1 MIAKRSSRAL
11 ALLLALPS
19 AAFALG
25 LGDIRLL
32 SPLNAPL
39 DAEIDLIDVTPE
51 EMGTVQAQLAS
62 RETFARYGLDWPAY
76 LSSVQVRTVRTA
88 DGREVIKLKS
98 TDSIADPFVTLL
110 VEVNW
115 ARGKLVREYTMLLDP
130 PVFTPGQSQVASAP
144 VTAPA
149 AGGGSREGAIARKSE
164 PAPAATT
171 ASAATPPLP
180 AAVAAPAA
188 AAAPAAEAAP
198 SPAETAP
205 AVAEMAAATSAATT
219 AAIEA
224 GTAAAAPPAPEPL
237 PMHAEVAATQPESSA
252 ASAQPAPLPPEP
264 VASSETASASS
275 EEAASASQSTSVA
288 ESTDAAPLPSSTSS
302 ASRTESEGTHTV
314 RRGESLSRIAAG
326 VAGEKVGS
334 AHTRS
339 WMLAIYQANP
349 HAFQN
354 NMNILHSGAVLRI
367 PDAETAAAVSPSEA
381 ASEIRRQYA
390 AWRGPSATGGESPAA
405 EQPGRLKLVTPSE
418 SASAG
423 AAPGAAAGESAALQ
437 GRVKELE
444 GQLAESKRLLEM
456 KDAELARMQAQLAA
470 KQQGAQPAPAPAPSP
485 VAAPPPPAAVEQ
497 PPAAPPPAAPEEK
510 PQETAA
516 PPPPPVASVPPVSHP
531 PKRTVPAPESG
542 GSFLGTLLGY
552 WWVLL
557 VAAIGAGAVAGFR
570 IWRARRA
577 SQFDASLGRLGA
589 AGVGDI
595 ELGFPEEE
603 PEAAAPT
610 PATAISATRAFAGAE
625 AAVRGR
631 AAPAP
636 EPAFLVEET
645 GSHERPRLGTAG
657 AAPMP
662 TARHVASDETISSET
677 AINLDQGDPLAEADF
692 HMAYGLYDQAADLI
706 RIAISREP
714 NRRDL
719 KLKLLEV
726 FFVWG
731 NKDQFLQTAREL
743 AETRA
748 EAAPGEWEKILIM
761 GKQLAPEDALFSGAG
776 AVTGAAA
783 GGVDLDLEGG
793 QSRVDF
799 DLIGEPVPGEAAH
812 AVDLDIGSAVGDH
825 ETTTSVT
832 DRNVALAENSFVGA
846 TTGTTRQMTA
856 RMRRDTGTAEMEGPT
871 VEQPA
876 LPGAHQPTIRQK
888 LETAMRKGVS
898 DATAELAI
906 DDLGLDV
913 GSIDTVDQPGPASP
927 QASSP
932 DTPTLV
938 AGLDERSRKVMEDA
952 HRRAATEE
960 NPAIAATGAWS
971 FDQNEL
977 EAALT
982 QTSVSLANS
991 SDTSRLAALRGH
1003 AVDVDLSDATG
1014 THAATATDVDLD
1026 VGAATG
1032 THANGGLD
1040 LDVGTA
1046 TVPDAAFAATQR
1058 LASEELALPDLE
1070 PVTMSEV
1077 GTKLD
1082 LARAYMD
1089 MGDPDG
1095 ARNILEEV
1103 LTEGSAAQKQEAQRL
1118 MESLP

>member
-32 SPLNAPL
+32 SALNAPL
-39 DAEIDLIDVTPE
+39 EAEIDLVDVTPE
-51 EMGTVQAQLAS
+51 EMATVQAQLAS

-76 LSSVQVRTVRTA
+76 LSGVQVRTVRMP

-98 TDSIADPFVTLL
+98 NDPISDPFLTML

-115 ARGKLVREYTMLLDP
+115 SRGKLVREYTMLLDP
-130 PVFTPGQSQVASAP
+130 PVFAPKQSQVASAP
-144 VTAPA
+144 VSAPS
-149 AGGGSREGAIARKSE
+149 AGAGVHEGAIARTSNT
-164 PAPAATT
+164 A
-171 ASAATPPLP
+171 ASAATPAATAPEPMPPPPPPPP
-180 AAVAAPAA
+180 AAPVAAAALLSEAAPATAESSAPTSQAGSSHAGA
-188 AAAPAAEAAP
+188 ASPRAE
-198 SPAETAP
+198 
-205 AVAEMAAATSAATT
+205 
-219 AAIEA
+219 
-224 GTAAAAPPAPEPL
+224 APPAPTEAPAQPAEP
-237 PMHAEVAATQPESSA
+237 AAALSSA
-252 ASAQPAPLPPEP
+252 APEPAPVSTAPAEKAP
-264 VASSETASASS
+264 VAVAG
-275 EEAASASQSTSVA
+275 AADS
-288 ESTDAAPLPSSTSS
+288 D
-302 ASRTESEGTHTV
+302 GKHTV
-314 RRGESLSRIAAG
+314 RHGDTLSQIATGISGERAETAR
-326 VAGEKVGS
+326 
-334 AHTRS
+334 TRS

-354 NMNILHSGAVLRI
+354 NMNVLHAGAVLRI
-367 PDAETAAAVSPSEA
+367 PDADTAAAVSPTEA
-381 ASEIRRQYA
+381 ASEIRRQYV
-390 AWRGPSATGGESPAA
+390 AWRGTPAGPSESAAA

-418 SASAG
+418 SPSAG
-423 AAPGAAAGESAALQ
+423 AAPGASAGESAALQ
-437 GRVKELE
+437 GRVRDLE
-444 GQLAESKRLLEM
+444 GQLAQSKRLLEM

-470 KQQGAQPAPAPAPSP
+470 KQS
-485 VAAPPPPAAVEQ
+485 PPPAAAPPLPEPPHAAAPPVEQ
-497 PPAAPPPAAPEEK
+497 PPAA
-510 PQETAA
+510 QAA
-516 PPPPPVASVPPVSHP
+516 PPPPPAPLPEEKLPEATPPPPPPVVASAPP
-531 PKRTVPAPESG
+531 PAPRHAAPPPDSG
-542 GSFLGTLLGY
+542 GSLLGTLASY

-557 VAAIGAGAVAGFR
+557 IGAVAAGAVAALR
-570 IWRARRA
+570 IVRARRA
-577 SQFDASLGRLGA
+577 SQFDDSLGRLAVAGA
-589 AGVGDI
+589 GADI
-595 ELGFPEEE
+595 DLGFPD
-603 PEAAAPT
+603 EAP
-610 PATAISATRAFAGAE
+610 
-625 AAVRGR
+625 
-631 AAPAP
+631 AAPASAPGVSAARNFASP
-636 EPAFLVEET
+636 EAPVRAKAAPLPESAFLVEET
-645 GSHERPRLGTAG
+645 GSHERPRLTSAG
-657 AAPMP
+657 ASAAA
-662 TARHVASDETISSET
+662 TARHVSSDETISSET

-706 RIAISREP
+706 RIAINREP
-714 NRRDL
+714 SRRDL

-743 AETRA
+743 AESRTD
-748 EAAPGEWEKILIM
+748 AAPGEWEKILIM
-761 GKQLAPEDALFSGAG
+761 GKQLAPEDPLFSGGG

-799 DLIGEPVPGEAAH
+799 DLLGEGAPGEAPQGL
-812 AVDLDIGSAVGDH
+812 DLDIGAAGADH
-825 ETTTSVT
+825 HLEATTGVT
-832 DRNVALAENSFVGA
+832 DRNAALAENSFVGV
-846 TTGTTRQMTA
+846 TGTTRQMTA
-856 RMRRDTGTAEMEGPT
+856 RMRQDSAETEGPT

-876 LPGAHQPTIRQK
+876 LPGSHQPTIRQK
-888 LETAMRKGVS
+888 VETAMRKSVS

-906 DDLGLDV
+906 DDLGLDL
-913 GSIDTVDQPGPASP
+913 GSVDTVDQPGPTAAAAST
-927 QASSP
+927 P

-938 AGLDERSRKVMEDA
+938 AGFDDRSRKVMEDA
-952 HRRAATEE
+952 QRRATTEE
-960 NPAIAATGAWS
+960 NAAIAATGAWS

-982 QTSVSLANS
+982 QTSVALTDS
-991 SDTSRLAALRGH
+991 SDTSRLAALSARG
-1003 AVDVDLSDATG
+1003 VDVDLSNATG
-1014 THAATATDVDLD
+1014 THAATATDIDLD

-1032 THANGGLD
+1032 THGNGALD

>member
-39 DAEIDLIDVTPE
+39 EAEIDLVDVTPE
-51 EMGTVQAQLAS
+51 EMSTVQAQLAS
-62 RETFARYGLDWPAY
+62 RDTFARYGLDWPAY
-76 LSSVQVRTVRTA
+76 LSGVQVKTVKTA

-98 TDSIADPFVTLL
+98 TDAISDPFVTLL

-130 PVFTPGQSQVASAP
+130 PVFTPGQPQVASAP
-144 VTAPA
+144 VIAPS
-149 AGGGSREGAIARKSE
+149 AGPTVREGAIAR
-164 PAPAATT
+164 ATE
-171 ASAATPPLP
+171 TP
-180 AAVAAPAA
+180 APAA
-188 AAAPAAEAAP
+188 AAAAPRAPPPPVLTTPVAAAAPMPEAAPTPAEAAP
-198 SPAETAP
+198 PAQETAP
-205 AVAEMAAATSAATT
+205 TRTETASTRTET
-219 AAIEA
+219 AAVSSE
-224 GTAAAAPPAPEPL
+224 AAPPPAEPAPSFATAPPVPEPA
-237 PMHAEVAATQPESSA
+237 PASATA
-252 ASAQPAPLPPEP
+252 ASMPPAP
-264 VASSETASASS
+264 
-275 EEAASASQSTSVA
+275 AAR
-288 ESTDAAPLPSSTSS
+288 AA
-302 ASRTESEGTHTV
+302 ESEGTHTV
-314 RRGESLSRIAAG
+314 RRGETLSQIAAG
-326 VAGEKVGS
+326 IASDKAGS
-334 AHTRS
+334 AHTHS

-349 HAFQN
+349 RAFQS
-354 NMNILHSGAVLRI
+354 NMNVLHSGAVLRI
-367 PDAETAAAVSPSEA
+367 PDAETAAAVSPTEA

-390 AWRGPSATGGESPAA
+390 AWRGAPAA
-405 EQPGRLKLVTPSE
+405 PAESAATEQAGRLKLVTPSE

-423 AAPGAAAGESAALQ
+423 AAPGASAGESGAAQ
-437 GRVKELE
+437 GRVRDLE
-444 GQLAESKRLLEM
+444 NQLAESKRLLEM

-470 KQQGAQPAPAPAPSP
+470 KQNPEPAPAPAPP
-485 VAAPPPPAAVEQ
+485 VAAPTPAPAPAEQ
-497 PPAAPPPAAPEEK
+497 PPVA
-510 PQETAA
+510 QAA
-516 PPPPPVASVPPVSHP
+516 PPPPPPPAATAPEEKAPEPSAAPPPPVAASAPPPARAPKHP
-531 PKRTVPAPESG
+531 VPAPESG
-542 GSFLGTLLGY
+542 GSFLGTVAGY

-557 VAAIGAGAVAGFR
+557 LAAVAAGAVAALR
-570 IWRARRA
+570 ILRARRA
-577 SQFDASLGRLGA
+577 SQFDDSLGRLA
-589 AGVGDI
+589 VAGGDT
-595 ELGFPEEE
+595 EVDLGLPE
-603 PEAAAPT
+603 
-610 PATAISATRAFAGAE
+610 RF
-625 AAVRGR
+625 
-631 AAPAP
+631 APAP
-636 EPAFLVEET
+636 AMAAAAAGNARGFAAAEPPTRSRPAPLPESAFLIEET
-645 GSHERPRLGTAG
+645 GTHERPRLSPAG
-657 AAPMP
+657 APAPQ

-706 RIAISREP
+706 RIAIGREP

-731 NKDQFLQTAREL
+731 NRDQFLQTAREL
-743 AETRA
+743 AETRT

-761 GKQLAPEDALFSGAG
+761 GKQLAPEDPLFSGGG

-799 DLIGEPVPGEAAH
+799 DLLGEPLPGEAAQG
-812 AVDLDIGSAVGDH
+812 VDLDIGSAVGDH
-825 ETTTSVT
+825 HEATTSVT
-832 DRNVALAENSFVGA
+832 DRNVALADNSFVGA
-846 TTGTTRQMTA
+846 GVTGTTRQMTA
-856 RMRRDTGTAEMEGPT
+856 RVRQDTGATEMEGPT

-876 LPGAHQPTIRQK
+876 LPGSHQPTIRQK
-888 LETAMRKGVS
+888 VETAMRKSVS
-898 DATAELAI
+898 EATAELAI

-913 GSIDTVDQPGPASP
+913 GAIDTVDQPGPTTAA
-927 QASSP
+927 ASSP
-932 DTPTLV
+932 DAPTLV
-938 AGLDERSRKVMEDA
+938 AGLDDRSRKVMEDVQ
-952 HRRAATEE
+952 RRAAATEE
-960 NPAIAATGAWS
+960 NPAIAGTGAWS

-982 QTSVSLANS
+982 QTSASLAS
-991 SDTSRLAALRGH
+991 ASDTARLAALRGRG
-1003 AVDVDLSDATG
+1003 VDVDLSGATG
-1014 THAATATDVDLD
+1014 THAATATDIDLD
-1026 VGAATG
+1026 VGTATG
-1032 THANGGLD
+1032 SHGNGGLD

-1103 LTEGSAAQKQEAQRL
+1103 LHEGSAAQKQEAQRL